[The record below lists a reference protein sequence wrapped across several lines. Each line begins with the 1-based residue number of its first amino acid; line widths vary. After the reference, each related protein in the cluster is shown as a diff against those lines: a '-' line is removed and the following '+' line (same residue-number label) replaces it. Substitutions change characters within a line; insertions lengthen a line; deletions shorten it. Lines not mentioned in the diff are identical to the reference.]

1 MKDVFEVLEELYKKV
16 LHGATL
22 ENDNQDYILY
32 LDPAISD
39 QDGSTATSS
48 GCFNTLGGGGQ
59 HPPAPGDL
67 SSVSA
72 APVCSRSRACEV
84 LLLQLTVV
92 RLMVTR
98 ALALE
103 TESHAKETYRE
114 IIKILLKSSDF
125 ESKLTSMFQNGDK
138 LLAHMATKCLG
149 SLLYFQLKEKI
160 TLSNFWIAFCQK
172 NLSEYPESD
181 KVIYCLWTLT
191 VVIKEIFKDTCSQKT
206 DILTQFLAPL
216 DSSFEVLYHSLFSQ
230 HSGNLQDTSE
240 KINSLI
246 CFLELLELLI
256 ASRIHLES
264 DFACQRMLFLKPS
277 HVLNI
282 ITWPIPAF
290 VKRKLVTFLKRCLL
304 WKVGEDLCRGP
315 VPALLPPGRLDG
327 DLLALADAV
336 LQAVDLGF
344 LRTLSVQGR
353 PSCFGGGPVQPGCPD
368 PVTLRAGSLLLIRS
382 LEVRCQHCASA
393 KEMKVDLQRFMS
405 ELLTFVKPDLRPPV
419 QSHHPCAWL
428 PRVFIEQDDDMLE
441 AAKAS
446 LGIYLKL
453 SGACKATE
461 SLTQEKEM
469 LNHHSHE
476 NGYNPHC
483 IFLFFLKNIG
493 FDSKVLLDF
502 LISSETCFLEYF
514 VRYLKLLHKDWD
526 EFFTL
531 CRYLDVTESNDSLD
545 VRGCISPLG
554 PDRSSSRADS
564 GPLAALGHPRS
575 AQAGVSWAP
584 DAVSEPPT
592 QVVMSPRTPDAPHA
606 HSLSPPQAPQSLVD
620 YDSSED
626 SDVESTDLCLAESK
640 QTSSQQKVTKK
651 IQDPVGTS
659 EGKKEL
665 CPELPLRPAVPKGC
679 PAPPLSA
686 ADDVTDTSVCDVG
699 MAYRTVTCFGEL
711 QGAIDRL
718 QKKNLF
724 PYNPTALLKLLKQIE
739 ATRSTSGNPL

>member
-1 MKDVFEVLEELYKKV
+1 MNDVFEALEELYKKV
-16 LHGATL
+16 LLGAAL
-22 ENDNQDYILY
+22 ENDNQAYVLY

-39 QDGSTATSS
+39 QDSSTATSS
-48 GCFNTLGGGGQ
+48 GCSDTLGDQGQ
-59 HPPAPGDL
+59 HQPAPLNL
-67 SSVSA
+67 SPISA
-72 APVCSRSRACEV
+72 APVCLWSRAREV
-84 LLLQLTVV
+84 TLLQLTVV
-92 RLMVTR
+92 RVMVTR
-98 ALALE
+98 ALAPE
-103 TESHAKETYRE
+103 TESRAKETYCE

-125 ESKLTSMFQNGDK
+125 ESKLTSMFQNADK
-138 LLAHMATKCLG
+138 LLSHMATKCLG
-149 SLLYFQLKEKI
+149 SLLYFQLKEK
-160 TLSNFWIAFCQK
+160 
-172 NLSEYPESD
+172 
-181 KVIYCLWTLT
+181 
-191 VVIKEIFKDTCSQKT
+191 
-206 DILTQFLAPL
+206 
-216 DSSFEVLYHSLFSQ
+216 
-230 HSGNLQDTSE
+230 HSGNLQDSSNTV
-240 KINSLI
+240 NSLV

-256 ASRIHLES
+256 ASQTHLES

-277 HVLNI
+277 HALNI

-304 WKVGEDLCRGP
+304 GKVGEDLCRGP
-315 VPALLPPGRLDG
+315 VPALLPPGRHLDG
-327 DLLALADAV
+327 DLLALANAV

-368 PVTLRAGSLLLIRS
+368 PVTLRAASLLLIRA

-393 KEMKVDLQRFMS
+393 KEMEVDLQRFMS
-405 ELLTFVKPDLRPPV
+405 ELLTFLKRDLQPPV

-453 SGACKATE
+453 SGDYNTTE

-469 LNHHSHE
+469 LKHHSHE

-526 EFFTL
+526 GFFTL
-531 CRYLDVTESNDSLD
+531 CKYLDVTESNDSLD
-545 VRGCISPLG
+545 VCGCIAPLG
-554 PDRSSSRADS
+554 PDRSSNPADS
-564 GPLAALGHPRS
+564 SPLAALGCPRS
-575 AQAGVSWAP
+575 AHAGVSWAP
-584 DAVSEPPT
+584 DTVSEPPS
-592 QVVMSPRTPDAPHA
+592 QVVMSPGTPAAPHA
-606 HSLSPPQAPQSLVD
+606 HSLSLPQASRNLVD

-626 SDVESTDLCLAESK
+626 SDIEPTDPCLAESK
-640 QTSSQQKVTKK
+640 QSSSQQDVVKK
-651 IQDPVGTS
+651 IQDTAGTS

-665 CPELPLRPAVPKGC
+665 CPELPSRPAVPKGC

-686 ADDVTDTSVCDVG
+686 DDDITPDNSVCDVG

-739 ATRSTSGNPL
+739 ATRNKSGNPL

>member
-32 LDPAISD
+32 LNPAISD

-48 GCFNTLGGGGQ
+48 GCLNTLGDGGQ
-59 HPPAPGDL
+59 HPPVPVNL

-92 RLMVTR
+92 RVMVTR

-103 TESHAKETYRE
+103 TESRAKETYRE
-114 IIKILLKSSDF
+114 IIKILLESSDF

-138 LLAHMATKCLG
+138 LLSHVATKCLG
-149 SLLYFQLKEKI
+149 SLLYFQLKEK
-160 TLSNFWIAFCQK
+160 
-172 NLSEYPESD
+172 
-181 KVIYCLWTLT
+181 
-191 VVIKEIFKDTCSQKT
+191 
-206 DILTQFLAPL
+206 
-216 DSSFEVLYHSLFSQ
+216 

-240 KINSLI
+240 KINGLI

-545 VRGCISPLG
+545 VRGCISLLG

-592 QVVMSPRTPDAPHA
+592 QVMTSPRTPAAPHA
-606 HSLSPPQAPQSLVD
+606 HSLPPPQVPQSLVD

-626 SDVESTDLCLAESK
+626 SDVDSTDLCLAESK

-651 IQDPVGTS
+651 IQDTVRTS

-686 ADDVTDTSVCDVG
+686 DDDITDNSVCDVG